1 MRGWSI
7 NENKNKIH
15 KRRGP
20 AVGNGNW
27 IPEIKRIYQPTRP
40 LYICWMLFACMPL
53 ECRKGLWSHKAFA
66 DDSMCRCVCVWEV
79 EARTRVLDGHHD
91 TVRQYICFV
100 QNAGRIGWW
109 FPQTRHYSLLNLSWW
124 LMFLLLSISFYVY
137 FKLYACDALR
147 LFNVY
152 VERILSKANQH
163 LEIIKCV

>member
-1 MRGWSI
+1 MGECMRGWSI

-91 TVRQYICFV
+91 TVRQYCATIYLFCAERRPYRMMIFT
-100 QNAGRIGWW
+100 N
-109 FPQTRHYSLLNLSWW
+109 TSLLTTQS
-124 LMFLLLSISFYVY
+124 LMMVDVSLTFY
-137 FKLYACDALR
+137 FFLR
-147 LFNVY
+147 L
-152 VERILSKANQH
+152 L
-163 LEIIKCV
+163 